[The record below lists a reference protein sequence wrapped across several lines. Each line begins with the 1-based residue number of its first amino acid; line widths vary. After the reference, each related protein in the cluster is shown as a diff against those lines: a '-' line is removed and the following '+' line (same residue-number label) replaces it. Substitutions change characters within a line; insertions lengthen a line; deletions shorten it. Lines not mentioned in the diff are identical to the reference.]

1 MSSQDSFSYYGIPS
15 IRRLSG
21 RDLPFFFQFT
31 VFLLYVFDLGNA
43 FEFFLALLNY
53 PSPLVCYHR
62 CFDTS
67 GDLVLTLLRL
77 LCFPLTY
84 HLYVSKF
91 IYSLLYKLGTIWDN
105 RYQRSLNKLLNIS
118 FTAST
123 DNTTLSC
130 ILFHLLTFL
139 FLTISLKAS
148 AINDIRIAE
157 FYSQN
162 LLAEFSKYRK
172 KDCDTKEAFTEE
184 CNFQLVSSMT
194 TTLKKQAPE
203 AFCKK
208 TCS

>member
-1 MSSQDSFSYYGIPS
+1 M
-15 IRRLSG
+15 RRLSG

-91 IYSLLYKLGTIWDN
+91 IYSLLYKLGTI
-105 RYQRSLNKLLNIS
+105 
-118 FTAST
+118 
-123 DNTTLSC
+123 
-130 ILFHLLTFL
+130 
-139 FLTISLKAS
+139 
-148 AINDIRIAE
+148 
-157 FYSQN
+157 
-162 LLAEFSKYRK
+162 
-172 KDCDTKEAFTEE
+172 
-184 CNFQLVSSMT
+184 
-194 TTLKKQAPE
+194 
-203 AFCKK
+203 
-208 TCS
+208 